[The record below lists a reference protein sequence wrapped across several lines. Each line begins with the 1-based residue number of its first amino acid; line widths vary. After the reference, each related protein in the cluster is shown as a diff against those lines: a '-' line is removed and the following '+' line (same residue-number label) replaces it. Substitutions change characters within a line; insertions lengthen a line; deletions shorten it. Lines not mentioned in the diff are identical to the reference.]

1 MKGTYMT
8 SDLIKYFE
16 TLICPPNKSV
26 QVVHA
31 NQIGSYSWDECSLY
45 GLIVIGSI
53 NKQQADSLYLALKPG
68 AHLVCIPE
76 SELDVDS
83 VIACEDRGFEV
94 RDAIFNATEHS
105 SFFYTSKAS
114 KKERELGLVSE
125 TTDRRANTHPT
136 VKPIAI
142 MEYML
147 RDIQPNA
154 LVVDPFMGS
163 GTTGC
168 AAVRRNLNFI
178 GIEKE
183 AVYAEIAQKRIDAHK
198 DIDLIPKGYKK

>member
-1 MKGTYMT
+1 MR
-8 SDLIKYFE
+8 SLLDYFQDM
-16 TLICPPNKSV
+16 ISPPNHRV
-26 QVVHA
+26 QVVHSKDIDNSEWA
-31 NQIGSYSWDECSLY
+31 ARSLY

-53 NKQQADSLYLALKPG
+53 SEHQADTLFIALKPG

-76 SELDVDS
+76 SELDVAS

-183 AVYAEIAQKRIDAHK
+183 AVYAEIAQKRIEAHK